1 MLRMLVATL
10 AVLGC
15 AGASGI
21 AECRVVDDAS
31 ARLACYDRLADQQA
45 ASLFRSGFGNAPA
58 LQLNVS
64 EGDILHLRNGDAAL
78 VATLM
83 DPDGGV
89 ISNLHIG
96 GPGTKT
102 FAFDAMMSATL
113 ELSATGAWEVW
124 LVSAEGAE

>member
-1 MLRMLVATL
+1 MRRVIATL
-10 AVLGC
+10 VVLGC
-15 AGASGI
+15 AGASEI
-21 AECRVVDDAS
+21 AECRVVADDP
-31 ARLACYDRLADQQA
+31 ARLACYDRIADQQA

-58 LQLNVS
+58 LQLNVAA
-64 EGDILHLRNGDAAL
+64 GDILHLRNGDAAL
-78 VATLM
+78 VATLI
-83 DPDGGV
+83 DPDEGV

-102 FAFDAMMSATL
+102 FAFDAMIAATL

>member
-15 AGASGI
+15 AGASEI

-31 ARLACYDRLADQQA
+31 ARLSCYDRLADQQA

-64 EGDILHLRNGDAAL
+64 EGDVLHLRNGDAAL
-78 VATLM
+78 VATLI

-96 GPGTKT
+96 GPGTET
-102 FAFDAMMSATL
+102 FAFDAMTSATL
-113 ELSATGAWEVW
+113 ELSATGVWEVW

>member
-15 AGASGI
+15 AGASEIGQ
-21 AECRVVDDAS
+21 CRVVEDDLT
-31 ARLACYDRLADQQA
+31 RLACYDRIADQQA

-58 LQLNVS
+58 LQLNVA

-78 VATLM
+78 VATLI

-102 FAFDAMMSATL
+102 FAFDAPVAATL

-124 LVSAEGAE
+124 LASEEAAE